1 MFRAALYQS
10 PLLQTDLQ
18 LQSVAAAAA
27 AAAGYA
33 GDSNSSG
40 ASEEDIG
47 DCNNPGQ
54 DDLSCTES
62 ARRAHQ
68 WSSTS
73 LHLQHNH
80 NHHHQQQ
87 QQQHHHQ
94 QQQQQQQQ
102 EVMVPCG
109 PQRRAANAR
118 ERDRTQSVNSAF
130 TALRTLIPTE
140 PADRKLSKLETL
152 LLASSYI
159 AHLGNTLLAGQ
170 PCGQQQQ
177 HGGGGGGGG
186 VQVTR
191 AMQGSTASAAATAA
205 SICAGE
211 PRIICTFCLSD
222 QRRVGRDAPRK
233 GCSQR

>member
-1 MFRAALYQS
+1 
-10 PLLQTDLQ
+10 
-18 LQSVAAAAA
+18 
-27 AAAGYA
+27 
-33 GDSNSSG
+33 SNSSG

-47 DCNNPGQ
+47 DCNNPSQ
-54 DDLSCTES
+54 DDLSCKES
-62 ARRAHQ
+62 GR
-68 WSSTS
+68 
-73 LHLQHNH
+73 L
-80 NHHHQQQ
+80 
-87 QQQHHHQ
+87 
-94 QQQQQQQQ
+94 
-102 EVMVPCG
+102 MVPCG

-177 HGGGGGGGG
+177 QQHGGGGG
-186 VQVTR
+186 
-191 AMQGSTASAAATAA
+191 
-205 SICAGE
+205 GE

-222 QRRVGRDAPRK
+222 QRRVKVLCKCVSARGI
-233 GCSQR
+233 CVCVFTC